1 MQASANQNTTKPLNK
16 VEHFVSRS
24 LRVGVLASAMV
35 ILLGLL
41 LFISTCQGGY
51 PNNTY
56 PVNLPDIVSGT
67 LALRPF
73 AVILTGLILLI
84 LTPVLRVGVS
94 TLLFVK
100 ERDWLYVGIS
110 SIVFVILLTSFFFGK

>member
-1 MQASANQNTTKPLNK
+1 MQANANQITTKPLNH
-16 VEHFVSRS
+16 VELFVSRS

-35 ILLGLL
+35 ILFGLL
-41 LFISTCQGGY
+41 LFISTGQGGY

-56 PVNLPDIVSGT
+56 PVKLPDIISGA

-94 TLLFVK
+94 ILLFVK

-110 SIVFVILLTSFFFGK
+110 SIVFVILLCSFFFGK